1 MVTARGAI
9 LPAAEKRS
17 AGWTNHKSGFALV
30 VSETYC
36 LLASA
41 THPGKSEPANNS
53 GLTGAGTAA
62 AGFDLD
68 SNASTAN
75 DGFRRERS
83 EGLGRSA
90 LEHP

>member
-1 MVTARGAI
+1 MVTARWAI

-17 AGWTNHKSGFALV
+17 AGWTNRKSGFALV

-41 THPGKSEPANNS
+41 THSGKSALANNAR
-53 GLTGAGTAA
+53 LTGTAA